1 MRRIALFVSM
11 AGALALP
18 AALWAHG
25 TGNKVMGTVTAV
37 HASMN
42 HIDVKTG
49 DGHTVGIKVND
60 ATKYMKAGKVM
71 AFVDLKEGARV
82 VVTTTGNGDDRTA
95 TLVRI
100 SSATGKSTAKASAT
114 HQHQH

>member
-1 MRRIALFVSM
+1 MRRIALLVSM

-42 HIDVKTG
+42 HIEVKTG

-60 ATKYMKAGKVM
+60 ATKYTKAGKAM
-71 AFVDLKEGARV
+71 AFADLKEGARV